1 MSQPNVEGR
10 EPVSLAELSDHME
23 MITERD
29 EELNFRAGKTEEY
42 VNEFAELNKD
52 EFEELFDEIESLD
65 VPRLKDKHIIKI
77 IDFLPKTVEDLDVII
92 EGYPLTLSDEDK
104 EAIVETITDYF
115 TA

>member
-1 MSQPNVEGR
+1 MSQPDVEGR
-10 EPVSLAELSDHME
+10 EPVSLAELADHME
-23 MITERD
+23 MITDRD

-42 VNEFAELNKD
+42 VNEFAELDKD
-52 EFEELFDEIESLD
+52 EFDELFDEINDLD

-77 IDFLPKTVEDLDVII
+77 IDFLPKTVKDLEVIL

-104 EAIVETITDYF
+104 EDIVETVTDYF

>member
-1 MSQPNVEGR
+1 MTP
-10 EPVSLAELSDHME
+10 AE
-23 MITERD
+23 
-29 EELNFRAGKTEEY
+29 RAGST
-42 VNEFAELNKD
+42 
-52 EFEELFDEIESLD
+52 FEELFDEIESLD
-65 VPRLKDKHIIKI
+65 VPRLKDKHIIKL

>member
-65 VPRLKDKHIIKI
+65 VPRLKDKHIIKL

>member
-42 VNEFAELNKD
+42 VNEVAELNKD

-65 VPRLKDKHIIKI
+65 VPRLKDKHIIKL

-104 EAIVETITDYF
+104 ESIVETITDYF

>member
-65 VPRLKDKHIIKI
+65 VPRLKDKHIIKL

-104 EAIVETITDYF
+104 EAIVETIIDYF

>member
-10 EPVSLAELSDHME
+10 EPVSLAELSDHMD

-65 VPRLKDKHIIKI
+65 VPRLKDKHIIKL